1 MKEPT
6 EKEIQKTILDYLTL
20 RSIFHYKHNNSGIYK
35 PATGSYIPSQSKG
48 APDIICIIEG
58 RYVGLEVKT
67 PKGKLS
73 EDQAEFHR
81 QIIKA
86 GGIVFTV
93 RSLDEAIEA
102 VEDALSRLRMNP
114 AS

>member
-1 MKEPT
+1 MKES
-6 EKEIQKTILDYLTL
+6 EIQRDILDYLAK
-20 RSIFHYKHNNSGIYK
+20 RQVFHYRQN
-35 PATGSYIPSQSKG
+35 TGAFVDSKNHFYRFGSKG
-48 APDIICIIEG
+48 SPDIVCIIGG

-73 EDQAEFHR
+73 PDQAEFHR

-102 VEDALSRLRMNP
+102 VEDALSRLPP
-114 AS
+114 APLA